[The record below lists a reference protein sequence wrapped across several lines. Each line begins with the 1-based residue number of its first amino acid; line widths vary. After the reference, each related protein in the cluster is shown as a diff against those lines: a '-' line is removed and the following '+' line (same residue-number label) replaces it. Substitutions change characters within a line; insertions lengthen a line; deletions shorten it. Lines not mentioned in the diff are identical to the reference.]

1 MHADELEHW
10 LDTVLNIR
18 SIPDSSLNGIQVGN
32 GGTLSRVALAVDAS
46 EASIAGAAASGADFL
61 IVHHGLIWDK
71 PFAWRG
77 PALNRMKRLVES
89 GIALYAAHLPLDLHP
104 ELGNNVQLCRKM
116 GWPGVSE
123 FGTYHGTIIGRKAVF
138 SEPVALNDITAG
150 LGRLLGVEPTVWRF
164 GRDAVRSAAVVSGR
178 ALSMLDQAVREGCEV
193 YITGE
198 SGHEWYWVARE
209 AAINVIFG
217 GHYATETW
225 GLRALGDKIKEEF
238 GLETVFLDLPTGY

>member
-1 MHADELEHW
+1 MHAEELERW
-10 LDTVLNIR
+10 LDAVLNVGN
-18 SIPDSSLNGIQVGN
+18 IPDSSLNGIQVGN
-32 GGTLSRVALAVDAS
+32 GGGCSRVALAVDAS

-89 GIALYAAHLPLDLHP
+89 GIALYAAHLPLDLHS
-104 ELGNNVQLCRKM
+104 ELGNNAQLCRKM
-116 GWPGVSE
+116 GWTEISE
-123 FGTYHGTIIGRKAVF
+123 FGTYHGTVIGRKAVF
-138 SEPVALNDITAG
+138 SEPVDLNDITAG

-164 GRDAVRSAAVVSGR
+164 GRDTVRSAAVVSGR
-178 ALSMLDQAVREGCEV
+178 ALSMLDQAVREGCDV

-198 SGHEWYWVARE
+198 SGHEPYWYARE

-225 GLRALGDKIKEEF
+225 GLRALGDKIKKEC